1 MSLFDYFIKKK
12 EPSSAQSAKD
22 RLQIVIAHQRGSG
35 EHVSSMIQ
43 KIRQDIVDVINKY
56 IDVDDNAVNVNQT
69 GQVLELNV
77 VLPDSVQKQ

>member
-56 IDVDDNAVNVNQT
+56 IDVDDNAVNINQT

-77 VLPDSVQKQ
+77 ILPDSVQKQ